1 MGKHSKEAEESN
13 SCQTLPFPV
22 RKSWTEEAR
31 MSVEREAGWPTQR
44 LRSCFRSHS
53 GCRVK
58 KNIGKLVREVAILYS
73 QAPLH
78 QTAGLVSENGSGK
91 GYTKCQSRG
100 FLFQK
105 DKLKS

>member
-1 MGKHSKEAEESN
+1 
-13 SCQTLPFPV
+13 
-22 RKSWTEEAR
+22 

-44 LRSCFRSHS
+44 LRPCFRSHS

-78 QTAGLVSENGSGK
+78 QTAGRVSETRPSLREWVWQGLYRVSVEGVLVLETQAK
-91 GYTKCQSRG
+91 ILGRTTKNQG
-100 FLFQK
+100 AL
-105 DKLKS
+105 